1 MTLQG
6 KFLIALL
13 GGIGAVYLSVQF
25 IQHRAS
31 DRAIR
36 GMAAENL
43 ALETENQWRWVH
55 AIEGATG
62 TAMLNSM
69 ELGEMEQVRALLEQQ
84 RAVKGVQEISFY
96 GIRGTVALSTDR
108 ANIKKPLPE
117 ELREQL
123 LAEPVVIKRQTET
136 SFEIYK
142 SLPVTTGCLDCHSN
156 FKNRKVGGVMAFRY
170 STDSLQQA
178 RAQWEAV
185 ATTLTEQSKWSAAI
199 TSVVLIV
206 IMSGLVLVLIR
217 VLVTKPLIVVT
228 EHLTANSQQVRQ
240 VADSI
245 AQASAVIADGA
256 SEQAAALE
264 ESSASLLQMT
274 TSAHENSCAATGVET
289 CMRDEFAP
297 NLQKIRELTERV
309 QKTLRDSVTAGARTT
324 EVIKVIDEIAFQ
336 TNILALNAAVEAAR
350 AGDAGLGFAVVA
362 TEVRNL
368 AQRCSEAAHHTQE
381 LVENSHKH
389 LTATAKDF
397 ARVSEAIQE
406 STVLGAKVLTLVAG
420 ISHGSRE
427 QAQGCEQIS
436 AAVRQMDTVTQS
448 NAANAEQNAAASSEL
463 SAEAEALG
471 QAVMS
476 LLVLIGTATN
486 ERSAPPTNRPPTQ
499 LADPRAKP
507 ATHELAM
514 R

>member
-1 MTLQG
+1 MQR

-25 IQHRAS
+25 FQYRAS

-36 GMAAENL
+36 DMAAENF
-43 ALETENQWRWVH
+43 ALETENQWHWVR
-55 AIEGATG
+55 ALEGATG
-62 TAMLNSM
+62 TAMLHSM
-69 ELGEMEQVRALLEQQ
+69 QMGEMAQVHAMLDQQ
-84 RAVKGVQEISFY
+84 REVKGVQEISFY

-123 LAEPVVIKRQTET
+123 LTEPVEIKRQTET

-142 SLPVTTGCLDCHSN
+142 SMPVTTGCLECHSN

-170 STDSLQQA
+170 STESLQQA
-178 RAQWEAV
+178 HAQWEAV
-185 ATTLTEQSKWSAAI
+185 ATTVSEQNKWNAAI
-199 TSVVLIV
+199 TSAVLIV
-206 IMSGLVLVLIR
+206 IVSGLVWVLIR

-228 EHLTANSQQVRQ
+228 EHLTANSRQVRQ

-274 TSAHENSCAATGVET
+274 TTAHENSHAATGVET
-289 CMRDEFAP
+289 CMRDEVAP
-297 NLQKIRELTERV
+297 NLQKIHELTERV
-309 QKTLRDSVTAGARTT
+309 QKTLCESVAAGARTT

-389 LTATAKDF
+389 LSATATDF

-406 STVLGAKVLTLVAG
+406 STVLGGKVSRLMAG
-420 ISHGSRE
+420 ISSASRE

-436 AAVRQMDTVTQS
+436 GAVSQIDAVTQA
-448 NAANAEQNAAASSEL
+448 NAANAEQNAAASIEL
-463 SAEAEALG
+463 NGEAEALG
-471 QAVMS
+471 RAVTS
-476 LLVLIGTATN
+476 LLVLLGLDAKKCGVHSATK
-486 ERSAPPTNRPPTQ
+486 PPTHLAVPPAQ
-499 LADPRAKP
+499 PAK
-507 ATHELAM
+507 HELAM